1 VRGQLEVWR
10 TRVQETKG
18 VQDMGELEWKV
29 FRPKKLLPELAT
41 YKWAA
46 PVWFWGEFPR
56 NMMTP
61 KKVLVWHIS

>member
-1 VRGQLEVWR
+1 
-10 TRVQETKG
+10 
-18 VQDMGELEWKV
+18 MGKLEWKV

-46 PVWFWGEFPR
+46 PVWFWGGFPR